1 MLKIELEIRELDYEN
16 LLENLLP
23 LMEEQLRASG
33 NPLGMLLSNG
43 MSAGMAKKIIS
54 GLPQSQVDQLVADVI
69 NGNSKKLI
77 DKAEDAAREKNIN
90 IKVGAVRASAK

>member
-69 NGNSKKLI
+69 NSNSKKLI

>member
-1 MLKIELEIRELDYEN
+1 
-16 LLENLLP
+16 
-23 LMEEQLRASG
+23 
-33 NPLGMLLSNG
+33 

-69 NGNSKKLI
+69 NSNSKKLI